1 MLEQTTLKNRTV
13 FYRDN
18 LEVLRGIDS
27 ESIDL
32 VYLDPPFNKKKTFHA
47 SIGSKSEGADFKDTW
62 RDEDIKDEWVGRIA
76 DEYSSLSGYLNGIE
90 RAGDRSNKYYLV
102 FMAMRLIEL
111 KRILKVTGSV
121 YLHCDQTMGHYLKI
135 LMDVIFENSNFIN
148 EIVWYYKNASR
159 GKYRNANSH
168 DIIFW
173 YSKSKD
179 YLFNRNDV
187 LQPFESNMT
196 EWRYTRGGQK
206 DKEIPVGKTPDD
218 VIVLPSINPMDKERV
233 GYPTQK
239 PLALMERIIK
249 ASSRE
254 GDVVLDPF
262 CGCATT
268 CVAAEKLGR
277 EWIGIDVGKK
287 AFDLVKVRLKKEVA
301 DVEKLT
307 DWGKKVI
314 FREDTPDR
322 TDLKVGGL
330 EQKVDVK
337 HELYGLQRGYC
348 AGCGEH
354 FQFRNL
360 EIDHI
365 VPRAKGGGEAKE
377 NKQLLCGHCNRVK
390 GGESMEYLL
399 RKLREYNIL
408 KD

>member
-1 MLEQTTLKNRTV
+1 MFQSSLKNRTV
-13 FYRDN
+13 FCRDS

-32 VYLDPPFNKKKTFHA
+32 VYLDPPFNNKKTLHA

-121 YLHCDQTMGHYLKI
+121 YLHCDQTMSHYIKV
-135 LMDVIFENSNFIN
+135 LMDVIFGHNNFRN
-148 EIVWYYKNASR
+148 EIVWAYRTGGISKRYFPHKHDTLLSYGKEFQRSFHDPLQERIYYEKPFIDTEQDEDGRYYADVYIR
-159 GKYRNANSH
+159 
-168 DIIFW
+168 DVW
-173 YSKSKD
+173 
-179 YLFNRNDV
+179 NDV
-187 LQPFESNMT
+187 KP
-196 EWRYTRGGQK
+196 
-206 DKEIPVGKTPDD
+206 I
-218 VIVLPSINPMDKERV
+218 INVSKERV

-239 PLALMERIIK
+239 PLVLMERIIK

-314 FREDTPDR
+314 FREDIPDR

-348 AGCGEH
+348 AGCKEH

-360 EIDHI
+360 EVDHI
-365 VPRAKGGGEAKE
+365 VARTKGGGEAKE

-390 GGESMEYLL
+390 GGESMEYLF
-399 RKLREYNIL
+399 RKLREYGIL